1 MRNNLDR
8 HLSAVRNLGI
18 LAHVDAGKTT
28 VTERILYATGT
39 THKRG
44 EVHDGTTITDFDPQE
59 RDRGIT
65 IFAAAVSCDWD
76 GHRINLID
84 TPGHVDFADEVG
96 RSLRVLD
103 GAVAVF
109 DAVAGVEPQSES
121 VWRQADRHGVPRIA
135 FVNKLDRVGADLD
148 TAVASIRERLH
159 PVPLVVQ
166 LPIGTENAFTG
177 VVDLLRMRALTWN
190 DGSDTAA
197 ETVVEAVVEAVV
209 PEELREEALRR
220 RRMLEEAVAERHP
233 AALEE
238 FCDRE
243 TLSADTL
250 SRALRDLTRTGDG
263 VVVLCGSAYRN
274 RGIEPLLDAVVAY
287 LPSPLD
293 VPPVCGMR
301 DGVDGMRH
309 ADGEMHKAVNDMQES
324 VDRMQ
329 DGADDVQ
336 GGVDRM
342 QDGADDVQGG
352 VDRMQDGAD
361 DVQGGVDRMQDGA
374 DDVQGGVD
382 RMQDVVGEQRAAD
395 PAAPFAALAFKVS
408 ATPTG
413 RLTYLRVYS
422 GTIEKGDAVWE
433 SGARRTER
441 IGRIL
446 SVQADRHAQLERAVA
461 GDIVAVVGLKSA
473 RAGSTLCAP
482 GAPIVL
488 EPPGVPEPVVS
499 VAVEALASTDADRLA
514 SALARLAEE
523 DPSLVVRTDPETGQ
537 TVLSGMGE
545 LHLEVAVEK
554 VRRGLGVEVNVGR
567 PRVTYRETVARGVSG
582 LVFRHV
588 KQDGGAGQFAQVVLD
603 VEPLGAAGVGSAG
616 GAEGSGGDTEIGAE
630 SGFVFR
636 SAVVGGRV
644 PQEYVR
650 AVEAGC
656 RDALAEGPLGGHP
669 VTGLRVTLTDGAT
682 HVKDSSEMA
691 FRTAGRLGLREAL
704 RGCAMV
710 LLEPVVE
717 VTVTVPQDAVGGVL
731 GDLAARRGRVTDS
744 TVRGGSAVV
753 TATVP
758 LAELFGYA
766 TRLRSRTQGRGT
778 FSARPTGYA
787 PAPASAATP
796 GAATMK

>member
-8 HLSAVRNLGI
+8 HLAAVRNLGI

-28 VTERILYATGT
+28 VTERILFATGT

-44 EVHDGTTITDFDPQE
+44 EVHDGTTVTDFDPQE

-84 TPGHVDFADEVG
+84 TPGHVDFADEVE

-135 FVNKLDRVGADLD
+135 FVNKLDRTGADLD
-148 TAVASIRERLH
+148 AAVTSIRERLH

-166 LPIGTENAFTG
+166 LPIGTEDTFAG
-177 VVDLLRMRALTWN
+177 VVDLLRMRALTWD
-190 DGSDTAA
+190 DGA
-197 ETVVEAVVEAVV
+197 ETAVEGPV

-220 RRMLEEAVAERHP
+220 RRLLEEAVAERHP

-243 TLSADTL
+243 TLSAATL
-250 SRALRDLTRTGDG
+250 AEALRDLTRTGDG

-293 VPPVCGMR
+293 VPPVCGMHK
-301 DGVDGMRH
+301 GVDER
-309 ADGEMHKAVNDMQES
+309 
-324 VDRMQ
+324 RP
-329 DGADDVQ
+329 
-336 GGVDRM
+336 
-342 QDGADDVQGG
+342 
-352 VDRMQDGAD
+352 
-361 DVQGGVDRMQDGA
+361 
-374 DDVQGGVD
+374 
-382 RMQDVVGEQRAAD
+382 AD
-395 PAAPFAALAFKVS
+395 PAAPFAALAFKVN

-422 GTIEKGDAVWE
+422 GTIEKGDAVWDASAG
-433 SGARRTER
+433 SGER
-441 IGRIL
+441 VGRIL
-446 SVQADRHAQLERAVA
+446 RVQADRHAQLDRAVA
-461 GDIVAVVGLKSA
+461 GDIVAVIGLKAA

-482 GAPIVL
+482 DAPLVL
-488 EPPGVPEPVVS
+488 EPPGVADPVVS
-499 VAVEALASTDADRLA
+499 VAVEPRRGTDADRLA

-523 DPSLVVRTDPETGQ
+523 DPSLTVHTDAETGQ

-554 VRRGLGVEVNVGR
+554 IRRALGLEVNVGR
-567 PRVTYRETVARGVSG
+567 PRVTYRETVGRGVSA

-588 KQDGGAGQFAQVVLD
+588 KQDGGAGQFAHVVLD
-603 VEPLGAAGVGSAG
+603 VEPLEGGFAG
-616 GAEGSGGDTEIGAE
+616 GFE
-630 SGFVFR
+630 FR

-656 RDALAEGPLGGHP
+656 RDALAEGPLGGHA

-704 RGCAMV
+704 RACTMV

-717 VTVTVPQDAVGGVL
+717 VTVTVPEDAVGGVL
-731 GDLAARRGRVTDS
+731 GDLAARRGRVTGS
-744 TVRGGSAVV
+744 EVRGGAAVV

-778 FSARPTGYA
+778 FTARPTGYA
-787 PAPASAATP
+787 PAPAALTTAP
-796 GAATMK
+796 

>member
-1 MRNNLDR
+1 MRTNLNT
-8 HLSAVRNLGI
+8 LAVVRNLGI
-18 LAHVDAGKTT
+18 LAHADAGKTT

-39 THKRG
+39 THRRG
-44 EVHDGTTITDFDPQE
+44 EVHDGTTVTDFDPQE

-65 IFAAAVSCDWD
+65 IFAAAVSCAWD
-76 GHRINLID
+76 GHLINLID
-84 TPGHVDFADEVG
+84 TPGHVDFADEVE

-135 FVNKLDRVGADLD
+135 FVNKLDRAGADLD
-148 TAVASIRERLH
+148 AAVASIRERLH
-159 PVPLVVQ
+159 PAPLVVQ
-166 LPIGTENAFTG
+166 LPIGAEDGFSG
-177 VVDLLRMRALTWN
+177 VVDLVRMRSLIWGE
-190 DGSDTAA
+190 GSDTA
-197 ETVVEAVVEAVV
+197 VEGPV
-209 PEELREEALRR
+209 PEELREEAYRR
-220 RRMLEEAVAERHP
+220 RRQLEETVAELHTG
-233 AALEE
+233 ALEE
-238 FCDRE
+238 FCAQSALSPQ
-243 TLSADTL
+243 TLVA
-250 SRALRDLTRTGDG
+250 ALRELTRSGEG

-274 RGIEPLLDAVVAY
+274 RGIEPLLDAVVSY

-293 VPPVCGMR
+293 VPAVRGTFEGTEQER
-301 DGVDGMRH
+301 V
-309 ADGEMHKAVNDMQES
+309 ADS
-324 VDRMQ
+324 
-329 DGADDVQ
+329 
-336 GGVDRM
+336 
-342 QDGADDVQGG
+342 
-352 VDRMQDGAD
+352 
-361 DVQGGVDRMQDGA
+361 
-374 DDVQGGVD
+374 
-382 RMQDVVGEQRAAD
+382 
-395 PAAPFAALAFKVS
+395 AAPFVALAFKVN

-422 GTIEKGDAVWE
+422 GTIEKGDAVWDA
-433 SGARRTER
+433 GARRTER

-446 SVQADRHAQLERAVA
+446 RVQADRHACLDRAVA

-488 EPPGVPEPVVS
+488 EPPGATEPVVS
-499 VAVEALASTDADRLA
+499 VAVEARTSTDADKLA
-514 SALARLAEE
+514 SALARLTEE

-545 LHLEVAVEK
+545 LHLEIAAEK
-554 VRRGLGVEVNVGR
+554 VRRAHGVKVNVGR
-567 PRVTYRETVARGVSG
+567 PRVSYRETVGRGVSG

-588 KQDGGAGQFAQVVLD
+588 KQDGGAGQFAHVVLD
-603 VEPLGAAGVGSAG
+603 VEPL
-616 GAEGSGGDTEIGAE
+616 ED
-630 SGFVFR
+630 GFEFR

-656 RDALAEGPLGGHP
+656 RDALAEGPLGAHP

-682 HVKDSSEMA
+682 HVKDSSDTA

-704 RGCAMV
+704 RTCAMV

-717 VTVTVPQDAVGGVL
+717 VTVTGPEDAVGGVL
-731 GDLAARRGRVTDS
+731 GDLAARRGRVSGSAT
-744 TVRGGSAVV
+744 RGGAAVV

-778 FSARPTGYA
+778 FTARPTGYA
-787 PAPASAATP
+787 PAPAVTP
-796 GAATMK
+796 VR

>member
-1 MRNNLDR
+1 MEFTFERPRAVRTERPLTTP
-8 HLSAVRNLGI
+8 LSAVRNLGI

-28 VTERILYATGT
+28 VTERFLYLTGT

-44 EVHDGTTITDFDPQE
+44 EVHDGTTVTDFDPQE

-65 IFAAAVSCDWD
+65 IFAAAVTCAWD

-84 TPGHVDFADEVG
+84 TPGHVDFADEVE

-103 GAVAVF
+103 GAIAVF

-121 VWRQADRHGVPRIA
+121 VWRQADRYGVPRIA
-135 FVNKLDRVGADLD
+135 FVNKLDRAGADLD

-159 PVPLVVQ
+159 PAPLVVQ
-166 LPIGTENAFTG
+166 LPIGTEDGFTG
-177 VVDLLRMRALTWN
+177 VVDLLRMRALVWT

-197 ETVVEAVVEAVV
+197 ELPV
-209 PEELREEALRR
+209 PEGLLEEARR
-220 RRMLEEAVAERHP
+220 RRRLLEEAVAELH
-233 AALEE
+233 AGALEE
-238 FCDRE
+238 FYDESALSAE
-243 TLSADTL
+243 TLS
-250 SRALRDLTRTGDG
+250 SALRDLTRTGDG

-287 LPSPLD
+287 LPSPSD
-293 VPPVCGMR
+293 VPPVRGT
-301 DGVDGMRH
+301 DGDG
-309 ADGEMHKAVNDMQES
+309 
-324 VDRMQ
+324 
-329 DGADDVQ
+329 
-336 GGVDRM
+336 
-342 QDGADDVQGG
+342 
-352 VDRMQDGAD
+352 
-361 DVQGGVDRMQDGA
+361 
-374 DDVQGGVD
+374 
-382 RMQDVVGEQRAAD
+382 GEQERAAD
-395 PAAPFAALAFKVS
+395 PQEPFSALAFKVS
-408 ATPTG
+408 ATGTG
-413 RLTYLRVYS
+413 RLTYLRIYS
-422 GTIEKGDAVWE
+422 GTIEKGDTVWDP
-433 SGARRTER
+433 GARRTER

-446 SVQADRHAQLERAVA
+446 RVQADRHERLDRAIA

-482 GAPIVL
+482 DAPLVL
-488 EPPGVPEPVVS
+488 EPPTVADPVVS
-499 VAVEALASTDADRLA
+499 VAVEARRSTDTDRLA

-523 DPSLVVRTDPETGQ
+523 DPSLVVRTDAETGQ

-554 VRRGLGVEVNVGR
+554 IRQATGVDVNVGR
-567 PRVTYRETVARGVSG
+567 PRVAYRETVVRGVSG

-588 KQDGGAGQFAQVVLD
+588 KQDGGSGQFAHVVLD
-603 VEPLGAAGVGSAG
+603 VEPLDGL
-616 GAEGSGGDTEIGAE
+616 
-630 SGFVFR
+630 GFEFR

-650 AVEAGC
+650 SVEAGC
-656 RDALAEGPLGGHP
+656 SDALTEGPIGGFP

-682 HVKDSSEMA
+682 HVKDSSEQA

-704 RGCAMV
+704 RACTTV

-717 VTVTVPQDAVGGVL
+717 VTVTVPEDAVGGVL
-731 GDLAARRGRVTDS
+731 GDLAARRGRVTGS
-744 TVRGGSAVV
+744 TTRTGSAIV

-778 FSARPTGYA
+778 FTARPTGYA
-787 PAPASAATP
+787 PAPNAVTVR
-796 GAATMK
+796 

>member
-1 MRNNLDR
+1 MRTNPNALTT
-8 HLSAVRNLGI
+8 VRNLGI

-39 THKRG
+39 THRRG
-44 EVHDGTTITDFDPQE
+44 EVHDGTTVTDFDPQE

-65 IFAAAVSCDWD
+65 IFAAAVSCAWD

-84 TPGHVDFADEVG
+84 TPGHVDFADEVE

-121 VWRQADRHGVPRIA
+121 VWRQADRYGVPRIA
-135 FVNKLDRVGADLD
+135 FVNKLDRAGADLD
-148 TAVASIRERLH
+148 TAVESIRDRLH
-159 PVPLVVQ
+159 PAPLVVQ
-166 LPIGTENAFTG
+166 LPIGSEDAFTG
-177 VVDLLRMRALTWN
+177 VVDLLSMRALTWA
-190 DGSDTAA
+190 DGD
-197 ETVVEAVVEAVV
+197 ETVQEGPV
-209 PEELREEALRR
+209 PEALREEALRR
-220 RRMLEEAVAERHP
+220 RRLLEEAVAERHP

-238 FCDRE
+238 FCDQE
-243 TLSADTL
+243 TLSAPTL
-250 SRALRDLTRTGDG
+250 ASALRDLTHSGDG

-274 RGIEPLLDAVVAY
+274 RGVEPLLDAVVAY

-293 VPPVCGMR
+293 VP
-301 DGVDGMRH
+301 
-309 ADGEMHKAVNDMQES
+309 AVRGTYGGTEQE
-324 VDRMQ
+324 
-329 DGADDVQ
+329 
-336 GGVDRM
+336 
-342 QDGADDVQGG
+342 
-352 VDRMQDGAD
+352 
-361 DVQGGVDRMQDGA
+361 
-374 DDVQGGVD
+374 
-382 RMQDVVGEQRAAD
+382 RAAD
-395 PAAPFAALAFKVS
+395 PYAPFAALVFKVH
-408 ATPTG
+408 ATATG

-422 GTIEKGDAVWE
+422 GTIGKGDTVMDA
-433 SGARRTER
+433 GTRRTER

-446 SVQADRHAQLERAVA
+446 RVRADRHAQLDRALA

-482 GAPIVL
+482 DAPLVL
-488 EPPGVPEPVVS
+488 EPPTVADPVVS
-499 VAVEALASTDADRLA
+499 VAVEARRSAETDRLA
-514 SALARLAEE
+514 TALARLVEE

-554 VRRGLGVEVNVGR
+554 VRRDHGLEVTVGR
-567 PRVTYRETVARGVSG
+567 PTVSYRETVTRGVSG
-582 LVFRHV
+582 LVYRHV
-588 KQDGGAGQFAQVVLD
+588 KQDGGAGQFAHVVLD
-603 VEPLGAAGVGSAG
+603 VEPLEPS
-616 GAEGSGGDTEIGAE
+616 ESPE
-630 SGFVFR
+630 SGTGFEFR
-636 SAVVGGRV
+636 STVVGGRV

-682 HVKDSSEMA
+682 HVKDSSDTA
-691 FRTAGRLGLREAL
+691 FRTAGRFGLRQAL
-704 RGCAMV
+704 RASAMT

-717 VTVTVPQDAVGGVL
+717 VTVTVPEDAVGTVL
-731 GDLAARRGRVTDS
+731 GDLAARRGRVS
-744 TVRGGSAVV
+744 GSVTRAGAAVV

-778 FSARPTGYA
+778 FTARPTGYT
-787 PAPASAATP
+787 PAPTSVTSAR
-796 GAATMK
+796 